1 MEQGPEKS
9 GCFCNLLRWSVGRH
23 GLLRYRCTH
32 SRQRLS
38 AWQSAVVLI
47 AFWGESVDCGD
58 GVPEVCGF
66 ASNSERLQ
74 PGVTVKRGVGLLFGE
89 MWAMDAG
96 LLLRC
101 QTPMKGGVRKAVGR
115 DTTHQIKQPR
125 SKRSPPHIKT
135 IGLQGDSDRPTAKT
149 NPPPPVP
156 RDPKVLIDRGRKL
169 LKESAW
175 GAAVKV

>member
-1 MEQGPEKS
+1 M
-9 GCFCNLLRWSVGRH
+9 H
-23 GLLRYRCTH
+23 T
-32 SRQRLS
+32 LS
-38 AWQSAVVLI
+38 AAVTSIAVVLI

-96 LLLRC
+96 LLLRW

-115 DTTHQIKQPR
+115 DTTLPIKQPR
-125 SKRSPPHIKT
+125 SMRSPPHIKT

-149 NPPPPVP
+149 NPPPPVD
-156 RDPKVLIDRGRKL
+156 RDPKVLINRGRKL